1 MILSLDS
8 LNETDGESEDLI
20 DDFFTGRMW
29 EGGLPGGQ
37 VLTGVIQQ
45 ESPLAPRQESVVK
58 RNLYVVRTTQGHMIP
73 DCILLSPHAYGTT
86 SKNRFDADKLPGQYS
101 KPYAGAFCVVL
112 TSNGGVAFIA
122 GFWNPPTQT
131 SPNETDKV
139 TSETNPGSIDDV
151 DARTN
156 GDWIIRSEKGLINV
170 KRMGA
175 IIIESGASI
184 RQTMNPLDGTHFSQ
198 CKTRLDIAEGY
209 RASRG
214 RVHKEF
220 PEALAEEEFF
230 DRILQRG
237 STSIAV
243 RIRNGKVDDTVR
255 RELTVAKVD
264 FAVPTDPV
272 ETILARESYLNDGS
286 WISEGPKYQW
296 GGSSADEPVVL
307 GNALVTIIKRLS
319 SIIRAIKVPTAWGP
333 SGTPLPP
340 TPTDLISLDNDLDD
354 ILSNYMFTT
363 KEPVEP

>member
-1 MILSLDS
+1 
-8 LNETDGESEDLI
+8 
-20 DDFFTGRMW
+20 
-29 EGGLPGGQ
+29 
-37 VLTGVIQQ
+37 
-45 ESPLAPRQESVVK
+45 
-58 RNLYVVRTTQGHMIP
+58 
-73 DCILLSPHAYGTT
+73 
-86 SKNRFDADKLPGQYS
+86 
-101 KPYAGAFCVVL
+101 
-112 TSNGGVAFIA
+112 
-122 GFWNPPTQT
+122 
-131 SPNETDKV
+131 
-139 TSETNPGSIDDV
+139 
-151 DARTN
+151 
-156 GDWIIRSEKGLINV
+156 
-170 KRMGA
+170 
-175 IIIESGASI
+175 
-184 RQTMNPLDGTHFSQ
+184 
-198 CKTRLDIAEGY
+198 GY